1 MFSAEG
7 AKECA
12 PCLDGT
18 YSLAGA
24 SSCKPCPKTKGVAC
38 PGGKLEPGEKPE
50 ATARR
55 ELAEEL
61 ELDVTNFGALLHT
74 VQDEDSPFM
83 IEFYPAEVTGDPV
96 PREHT
101 ELAWLS
107 SDKIATIALAPAD
120 RNFLSWFMSKD
131 ADNLGAE
138 RDQESERR

>member
-1 MFSAEG
+1 MWEF
-7 AKECA
+7 
-12 PCLDGT
+12 
-18 YSLAGA
+18 
-24 SSCKPCPKTKGVAC
+24 

-74 VQDEDSPFM
+74 VQDEDSPFI

-107 SDKIATIALAPAD
+107 SDKIAAIALVPAD